1 MRIAITGGIG
11 SGKTTVCKYF
21 ENKGL
26 FVFYSDVE
34 AKLLANTN
42 IGIKEQLTNL
52 FGKES
57 YINDTY
63 NLEYIRSI
71 VFNDTL
77 KLKELNKCFDGL
89 VIQEF
94 INKSL
99 KHKISFFE
107 SALIFEHNL
116 QNNFDLT
123 IGVYCNDVQIFER
136 LKQRNGFNE
145 EQTSKIINNQLN
157 SKEKMNKCNIVINT
171 TNGVDYAKLDLI
183 LNGFEKTEVRGQKIF
198 NYGLFRDTVD

>member
-21 ENKGL
+21 ENKGY

-34 AKLLANTN
+34 AKLLANAN
-42 IGIKEQLTNL
+42 VEIKKQIIKL

-57 YINDTY
+57 YVNDTY

-77 KLKELNKCFDGL
+77 KLQELNKCFYGV

-94 INKSL
+94 INKSSN
-99 KHKISFFE
+99 HKISFFE

-116 QNNFDLT
+116 QDNFDLT
-123 IGVYCNDVQIFER
+123 IGVYCNEVKIFER
-136 LKQRNGFNE
+136 LKQRNGFDE
-145 EQTSKIINNQLN
+145 KQISKIIYNQLN
-157 SKEKMNKCNIVINT
+157 SKEKMNRCNIIFNT

-198 NYGLFRDTVD
+198 NYGLFNDNLD